1 MFRKGDKVMFVKDG
15 VIGWES
21 SRYYLVDKL
30 NYNTTYIIEEYDRGC
45 ESVLLKDHS
54 LWHHPDHFKLV
65 DEHDQYVVK
74 LTQDEVDTIAGICP
88 VIGGGFNTSRSIF
101 NTPGI
106 NPSLLKTSSFCSYGD
121 VCEELYCCLQG
132 GLNFHNRII

>member
-45 ESVLLKDHS
+45 ECVLLKDHS

-74 LTQDEVDTIAGICP
+74 LTQDEVDALVLVTG
-88 VIGGGFNTSRSIF
+88 
-101 NTPGI
+101 
-106 NPSLLKTSSFCSYGD
+106 SLYGD
-121 VCEELYCCLQG
+121 TTYSMRVYTSYIFDYIYDMLDIVSVDITSNQPTSTFGFKVY
-132 GLNFHNRII
+132 